1 MAWLSNIHIIR
12 ILIFVLQP
20 PSAVSRFGISSD
32 CWQEWLLHG
41 CSFIVCTHAYRCTC
55 MFVLDCGFL
64 CTGLI
69 LNIIPS
75 ALLPECMNALQWDF
89 ARKWKKMHM
98 LSLSYTK

>member
-1 MAWLSNIHIIR
+1 
-12 ILIFVLQP
+12 
-20 PSAVSRFGISSD
+20 
-32 CWQEWLLHG
+32 
-41 CSFIVCTHAYRCTC
+41 

-75 ALLPECMNALQWDF
+75 ALLLECMNALQWDF

-98 LSLSYTK
+98 LSLSYTKYVIDRYMLNKSINVVENIGQNIHLFKFLKIMTLEHG